1 MNSCW
6 GCRRGITKCRQGLRY
21 WRHRPV
27 FPPAHTSLSSLD
39 LWPVCQRSP
48 LSPHSLS
55 TCLSHYFQPL
65 RSKRATCEA
74 QGSIV
79 GCHHVRASH
88 TPGGAADRNTFPKTA
103 EMSCYFG
110 LMVPEGEIEG
120 RERAKETGRGFHVLC
135 HTFRDQA
142 WVSQLEKQSDSLTR
156 IPSYFCH

>member
-21 WRHRPV
+21 WRHRAI
-27 FPPAHTSLSSLD
+27 FPQPTPPHHASISGRFVSDLPSHHILSLLALATISNLYDLNVLPARPRVRLLAATV
-39 LWPVCQRSP
+39 WV
-48 LSPHSLS
+48 
-55 TCLSHYFQPL
+55 SH
-65 RSKRATCEA
+65 A
-74 QGSIV
+74 
-79 GCHHVRASH
+79 
-88 TPGGAADRNTFPKTA
+88 PGGAADRNTFLKTA